1 MKLNEF
7 RETLKIENDYVF
19 ISDDGKIDIEDEKEF
34 EIKEILK
41 TENNTNFIFIQID
54 ESKKKIKEEEE
65 KKKKEEENKKRIEEE
80 ESKRKEEENEKRL
93 MEEEKKAL
101 NEEIKLQKDQKY
113 ILKCNLCGYTD
124 FEYELTKKESNDP
137 NNIFTEK
144 GVKVRCHYW
153 YQNGIY
159 KRETTFYGK
168 EGYHNIIGGGLM
180 NDKEIFRDT
189 IIKDGCICCFNGVKT
204 TCKRSEGIK
213 WWSFVKE
220 NERTIKKILK
230 E

>member
-1 MKLNEF
+1 
-7 RETLKIENDYVF
+7 
-19 ISDDGKIDIEDEKEF
+19 
-34 EIKEILK
+34 
-41 TENNTNFIFIQID
+41 
-54 ESKKKIKEEEE
+54 
-65 KKKKEEENKKRIEEE
+65 
-80 ESKRKEEENEKRL
+80 

-124 FEYELTKKESNDP
+124 FEYEFTKNEGNSR
-137 NNIFTEK
+137 FCEK
-144 GVKVRCHYW
+144 GVKVRTHYW

-159 KRETTFYGK
+159 KREAIWYGK
-168 EGYHNIIGGGLM
+168 EGYHNEIAAGCY

-189 IIKDGCICCFNGVKT
+189 IIKNGCICCFNGVKT
-204 TCKRSEGIK
+204 ICKRSEGIK